1 MSIDTNYVYINVNTN
16 IENRHKRIEIYIIG
30 TSILCFKK
38 KSKLVMRCVA
48 HLHQVGFFK
57 LT

>member
-38 KSKLVMRCVA
+38 IKTCDEMCCTFTSSRV
-48 HLHQVGFFK
+48 F
-57 LT
+57 